1 VPLLELVGIHKSYRR
16 GGVLGRRERFEVLRD
31 VHVAIEPQACVGLL
45 GRSGSGKS
53 TLGRIALGIEKPD
66 SGTVLYHGKD
76 FHSLSSKDYKDARKN
91 LQVVF
96 QNSLGSV
103 NPRMT
108 ASEIVAEPLRNFE
121 NLSEKALD
129 DRVSSL
135 LGRVGLEPADAPKL
149 PHQFSGGELQ
159 RVCIARAIALR
170 PQVIIL
176 DEPVSSLDMIVQARI
191 IDLLSNLQRE
201 LGTSY
206 LFISHDIR
214 VLLRMSTSLAVL
226 HEGSIVGFARHINEL
241 KDLSHPA
248 FKELLNAVLPPLP
261 ASADHPLS
269 AI

>member
-1 VPLLELVGIHKSYRR
+1 MALLEMVGIHKSYRR
-16 GGVLGRRERFEVLRD
+16 GGTLGRQERFEVLRD
-31 VHVAIEPQACVGLL
+31 VHLAIEPKACVGLL

-53 TLGRIALGIEKPD
+53 TLGRIALGIEEPD
-66 SGTVLYHGKD
+66 SGSVLFQGKN
-76 FHSLSSKDYKDARKN
+76 FHTLSSTEYREARKN

-108 ASEIVAEPLRNFE
+108 AAEIVAEPLRNFE
-121 NLSEKALD
+121 NLSEKALL
-129 DRVSSL
+129 DRVYSL
-135 LGRVGLEPADAPKL
+135 LGRVGLEPADGQKL

-159 RVCIARAIALR
+159 RICIARAIALR
-170 PQVIIL
+170 PRVIIL
-176 DEPVSSLDMIVQARI
+176 DEPVSSLDMIVQAQT

-214 VLLRMSTSLAVL
+214 VLLRMSTSLAVI
-226 HEGSIVGFARHINEL
+226 HEGAIVGFARHMDEL
-241 KDLSHPA
+241 KGLSHPA

-261 ASADHPLS
+261 APA
-269 AI
+269 A